1 MFMKYFKSL
10 QNVQHVQLYNKCK
23 QKYLN
28 IQNIILVV
36 LYYLMSEANLRVDSV
51 SLLVFVKI

>member
-1 MFMKYFKSL
+1 M
-10 QNVQHVQLYNKCK
+10 YNKCK

-36 LYYLMSEANLRVDSV
+36 LYYLMSEANLRVGSV
-51 SLLVFVKI
+51 SLLCVRENMNFYKYF